1 MKNNKRNL
9 RVLACLDSFKGSLSS
24 PEAGEAVRAGVTEA
38 VPDAEVIVKTLADG
52 GEGTV
57 RALCR
62 EEELRI
68 VKRTTRS
75 DGRSTLFTVLSRMA
89 GTGRL

>member
-1 MKNNKRNL
+1 M
-9 RVLACLDSFKGSLSS
+9 
-24 PEAGEAVRAGVTEA
+24 TEA

-68 VKRTTRS
+68 VIAWLLTMATNAEKTELLRTMRIS
-75 DGRSTLFTVLSRMA
+75 LFFAMEHESKEVTEYMNVLSI
-89 GTGRL
+89 LH